1 MQHSDPTAES
11 TFIDL
16 YEREYPHV
24 WRYCRRRL
32 PAADVDDV
40 VAVVFTTA
48 WRRIADVPTPP
59 ADRWWLYGV
68 SRHEV
73 GHRIRTHR
81 RTSALSD
88 RLRLVRDDRTADDPA
103 DLGLDEAHDLV
114 RAVQQLRERDREL
127 IRLVAWEHLT
137 IGEVAATLG
146 CSTNAA
152 SIRLHRARQSLKREL
167 ERMEKASRPLGN
179 SMMKPI
185 ALEEGGSS

>member
-11 TFIDL
+11 TFIGL

-40 VAVVFTTA
+40 VAIVFTTA

-59 ADRWWLYGV
+59 ADRWWLYAV

-73 GHRIRTHR
+73 GHRFRTHR
-81 RTSALSD
+81 RSSALSD
-88 RLRLVRDDRTADDPA
+88 RLWLVRDERVGDDPA
-103 DLGLDEAHDLV
+103 AAWDDDAADLV
-114 RAVQQLRERDREL
+114 RAVQRLRERDREL

-137 IGEVAATLG
+137 ISEVAATLE
-146 CSTNAA
+146 CSVNAA
-152 SIRLHRARQSLKREL
+152 SIRLHRARQSLRREL
-167 ERMEKASRPLGN
+167 ERMEKASRPTGN
-179 SMMKPI
+179 LMMKPI